1 MERKMILS
9 PELVGRMKHFST
21 INKGIEFK
29 KGNKLS
35 TISPSKTV
43 LAEVTLK
50 DAITENFCIGD
61 LTEFMTVSSM
71 YDPEI
76 IIDGTDIHFNKNARK
91 SKTKF
96 RQSEKSVMILPP
108 EKMLVLPSIDCSFS
122 VTAEDLE
129 WILKNASI
137 LSSVHIAVESDGD
150 TISIST
156 FDAKNDSSHI
166 NSTEIGEGNG
176 KSFKIV
182 FSVENLKIIPGPY
195 DVNISMKGFSHFKN
209 TKEDIQYWIALEKNF
224 CVFGN

>member
-1 MERKMILS
+1 
-9 PELVGRMKHFST
+9 
-21 INKGIEFK
+21 
-29 KGNKLS
+29 
-35 TISPSKTV
+35 
-43 LAEVTLK
+43 
-50 DAITENFCIGD
+50 
-61 LTEFMTVSSM
+61 
-71 YDPEI
+71 
-76 IIDGTDIHFNKNARK
+76 
-91 SKTKF
+91 
-96 RQSEKSVMILPP
+96 MILPP